1 MKTSVLL
8 NFFITSFALMNPL
21 GALPIFLGY
30 TARESRSVQ
39 RLVAVF
45 VALTVLVL
53 LLIFLLIGNP
63 LLGFFGISIDAFRIA
78 GGILLLVTG
87 LKIISGG
94 PGEISRERVGAEAGL
109 SRLREAETIYQKI
122 VIPLAMP
129 LIVGPGAITNV
140 ILFSSPS
147 GEGHVVDG
155 GLIATTVVL
164 GLSVLAIF
172 LSGQWLPL
180 ILGPIGMNVLLRVMG
195 LMVVAM
201 GVQFMITGVLQII
214 VNELAPALR

>member
-1 MKTSVLL
+1 MQTSVLL

-63 LLGFFGISIDAFRIA
+63 LLRFFGVSIDAFRIA

-87 LKIISGG
+87 LRIISAG
-94 PGEISRERVGAEAGL
+94 PGNSSRERVGAEAGG
-109 SRLREAETIYQKI
+109 SRLQEAETIYQKI

-129 LIVGPGAITNV
+129 LIVGPGAIANV
-140 ILFSSPS
+140 ILFSSQA
-147 GEGHVVDG
+147 GQGHVVDG
-155 GLIATTVVL
+155 GLIGTTVVL
-164 GLSVLAIF
+164 GMSVLVIF
-172 LSGQWLPL
+172 LSGQWLQL
-180 ILGPIGMNVLLRVMG
+180 ILGPIGMNILLRVMG
-195 LMVVAM
+195 LMVAAM
-201 GVQFMITGVLQII
+201 GVQFMVTGVLQII
-214 VNELAPALR
+214 INELAPALR